1 MTTDQLSF
9 RLSVPIEVRFRD
21 LDALNHV
28 NNAVYFSYME
38 HARIVYLKGLGLFGD
53 DASDT
58 GMILAEATCVFKAPI
73 VLGQSIVVRVRA
85 TELKNSSFVFEYR
98 LEDAGSGRL
107 MADGR
112 SVQVCYDYAAGKSM
126 PMPPRWRKRIEQFER
141 GEATKDR

>member
-58 GMILAEATCVFKAPI
+58 GMILAEATCAFKAPI

-98 LEDAGSGRL
+98 LEDADSGRL